1 MSGVISV
8 PSTQERILRSAVENF
23 SQKGYNGTSV
33 RHITTSSNITKPT
46 LYYYYRTK
54 EELYLDVAKRSF
66 DQVLKRLKKPLIDG
80 KSALERLIEFVNSY
94 FRLCDE
100 CESTMKFL
108 YLISL
113 FKEDG
118 VPDIGKC
125 LLKEMAV
132 MVDDILAQGL
142 TNGELTEGG
151 KAEISYVASALC
163 HFKMVNLM
171 HKTNFQVELPLVQKI
186 IKSLF

>member
-1 MSGVISV
+1 MTSIVSV

-46 LYYYYRTK
+46 LYYYYKTK
-54 EELYLDVAKRSF
+54 EDLYLDVAKRSF
-66 DQVLKRLKKPLIDG
+66 DQVLGRLKKSLIGG
-80 KSALERLIEFVNSY
+80 KSAPERLTEFVNNY
-94 FRLCDE
+94 FKLCDE
-100 CESTMKFL
+100 QASTMRFL

-125 LLKEMAV
+125 LLKDMTV
-132 MVDDILAQGL
+132 MIDEILAL
-142 TNGELTEGG
+142 EED
-151 KAEISYVASALC
+151 KRDISYIANALC
-163 HFKMVNLM
+163 HFKMANLM

-186 IKSLF
+186 IESLF